1 VARKEYRSERIVVS
15 FDPERC
21 IHAQYC
27 VRGLPEVFDRSNR
40 PWVRPERANADRIAE
55 VVMRCPTGALQF
67 ERGDGGAT
75 EPIPQKNVIAVGV
88 NGPLYV
94 RGDIQI
100 KGPLG
105 ETLLEDTRVA
115 LCRCGASCN
124 KPLCDNSHKQT
135 NFSDNGILGD
145 DRLTRGPTSDGRGLR
160 IIPTVKGPLLLRGEV
175 EIRSADG
182 ETVYRGSR
190 TALCRCGHS
199 NNKPFCDGSHAEV
212 AWRDD

>member
-1 VARKEYRSERIVVS
+1 MLRKEYRSERIVVS
-15 FDPERC
+15 FDPECC

-40 PWVRPERANADRIAE
+40 PWVRPERANADRVAE

-67 ERGDGGAT
+67 ERTDGAT
-75 EPIPQKNVIAVGV
+75 EPIPQENAIAVSV
-88 NGPLYV
+88 DGPLYV

-115 LCRCGASCN
+115 LGRCGESCN
-124 KPLCDNSHKQT
+124 KPFCDNSHKQT
-135 NFSDNGILGD
+135 NFRDKGILGD
-145 DRLTRGPTSDGRGLR
+145 IRLMKEPTSDGKRLR
-160 IIPTVKGPLLLRGEV
+160 IIPTVNGPLLLRGEV
-175 EIRSADG
+175 EIWSADG

-199 NNKPFCDGSHAEV
+199 NNKPFCDGSHAEMG
-212 AWRDD
+212 WRDD